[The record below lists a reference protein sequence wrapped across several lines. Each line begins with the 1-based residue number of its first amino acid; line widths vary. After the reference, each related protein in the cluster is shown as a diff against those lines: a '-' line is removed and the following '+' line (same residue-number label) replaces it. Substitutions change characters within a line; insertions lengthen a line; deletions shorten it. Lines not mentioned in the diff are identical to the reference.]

1 MRDLL
6 QNRRGT
12 VAFAT
17 VIALVPLIGFIALGA
32 EAGSWYVTK
41 QQAQNAADAAAYS
54 GALKRACEFGSVT
67 CADTETVEYRGE
79 QFAAQN
85 AFCNEGSGS
94 TYPGTRCAASLPS
107 GISQSVRIEQPASN
121 QVRATV
127 SQTQPA
133 YLVKLLGLSSVTIGA
148 TALAQID
155 GLAQPPCVLAL
166 TRSVT
171 FQGSPTLTSP
181 TCGVASNSAANNGIA
196 FTGNNGI
203 DFDAPSYTVGG
214 CTQTATS
221 GISCANVQTYQQTFP
236 DPLSDLNTAMKAL
249 KLTDFPN
256 GECKVTPTTPTFPA
270 SYEAGQCYNAGSLTL
285 NNTTLSGTY
294 YFAGSITINGNT
306 VIKSGVDIKT
316 GTDGATLIFFGSAT
330 PAITMGGN
338 VTVQLTAVKHTTPDP
353 PAPIPP
359 AGPSVLSPVMSLM
372 SGLLIYDGEVCQKNS
387 DGTCKSNSNVNISG
401 NSTSYFNGTVYVP
414 NAPVTYGGNSSASA
428 PTGESACYQVIA
440 YSVNFQ
446 GDTKLD
452 NAGCSSTGAVKPD
465 VQTVRLVQ

>member
-6 QNRRGT
+6 QNRRGS

-17 VIALVPLIGFIALGA
+17 VIALVPLIGVVALGA

-67 CADTETVEYRGE
+67 CADTQTVEYRGE

-85 AFCNEGSGS
+85 AFCNEGDSS

-107 GISQSVRIEQPASN
+107 GISQSVQIEQPAGN

-133 YLVKLLGLSSVTIGA
+133 YLAKLFGLPSVTIGA

-155 GLAQPPCVLAL
+155 GLAKPPCVLAL
-166 TRSVT
+166 TDPIT

-181 TCGVASNSAANNGIA
+181 TCGIASNSAAANGIG

-214 CTQTATS
+214 CSQTSSSGTACTS
-221 GISCANVQTYQQTFP
+221 VQTYQQTFP
-236 DPLSDLNTAMKAL
+236 DPLDGLDAAMKAL
-249 KLTDFPN
+249 KTANFSKD
-256 GECKVTPTTPTFPA
+256 CKNDVI
-270 SYEAGQCYNAGSLTL
+270 SYETSACYISGNVSLSGS
-285 NNTTLSGTY
+285 LSGTY
-294 YFAGSITINGNT
+294 YFTGNVKINGSPT
-306 VIKSGVDIKT
+306 ISGT
-316 GTDGATLIFFGSAT
+316 ATLIFFGGAT
-330 PAITMGGN
+330 LTITGN
-338 VTVQLTAVKHTTPDP
+338 PTIQLTAMTS
-353 PAPIPP
+353 P
-359 AGPSVLSPVMSLM
+359 AGPAALASVASLM
-372 SGLLIYDGEVCQKNS
+372 KGLLIYDGESYSKK
-387 DGTCKSNSNVNISG
+387 GVNISG
-401 NSTSYFNGTVYVP
+401 SSASYFNGTVYVP
-414 NAPVTYGGNSSASA
+414 NTPVTYGGNSSASA
-428 PTGESACYQVIA
+428 PASGCYQVIA
-440 YSVNFQ
+440 YAVNFQ
-446 GDTKLD
+446 GNTKLD
-452 NAGCSSTGAVKPD
+452 NSGCNSFGAVQPD

>member
-6 QNRRGT
+6 HNRRGS

-17 VIALVPLIGFIALGA
+17 VIALVPLIGVVALGA

-54 GALKRACEFGSVT
+54 GALKRACELGSVACT
-67 CADTETVEYRGE
+67 DTQTVEYRGK

-85 AFCNEGSGS
+85 AFCNTGDTG
-94 TYPGTRCAASLPS
+94 YPGTRCATSLPS
-107 GISQSVRIEQPASN
+107 DVSQSVDIDQPASN

-127 SQTQPA
+127 SQTQPT
-133 YLVKLLGLSSVTIGA
+133 YLAKLFALSNVTIGA

-155 GLAQPPCVLAL
+155 GLPQPPCVLAL
-166 TRSVT
+166 TKSIT

-181 TCGVASNSAANNGIA
+181 TCGVASNNPANNGIA

-214 CTQTATS
+214 CTQTAAS
-221 GISCANVQTYQQTFP
+221 GISCTSVQTYQQTFP

-256 GECKVTPTTPTFPA
+256 GPCGSSAPV
-270 SYEAGQCYNAGSLTL
+270 SYEAGKCYNAGSLTL
-285 NNTTLSGTY
+285 PNITLSGTY

-306 VIKSGVDIKT
+306 VVKSGVSTTT
-316 GTDGATLIFFGSAT
+316 GTDGATWIFFGGAT

-338 VTVQLTAVKHTTPDP
+338 VTVQLTAVKHTQTPPSP
-353 PAPIPP
+353 PAW
-359 AGPSVLSPVMSLM
+359 PSVLDPVANLM
-372 SGLLIYDGEVCQKNS
+372 SGLLIFDNEPFS
-387 DGTCKSNSNVNISG
+387 DKGVSITG
-401 NSTSYFNGTVYVP
+401 NPANYFNGTVYVP
-414 NAPVTYGGNSSASA
+414 NTPLTYGGNSSASA
-428 PTGESACYQVIA
+428 PTGENACYQVIA
-440 YSVNFQ
+440 YAVNFQ
-446 GDTKLD
+446 GNTKLD
-452 NAGCSSTGAVKPD
+452 NSGCNNSGAVKPD